1 MNIRLQDGLPFVE
14 VTLEHHGQRLVL
26 SQVLLDT
33 GSAGSLLSAD
43 ELLKINLSL
52 EPHDLL
58 RRIRGV
64 GGSEFVFVKTLDH
77 LSVGSLHAAT
87 LAVEVGALDY
97 EFPLHGILGMDFL
110 RQAKAIINL
119 DALTLT

>member
-14 VTLEHHGQRLVL
+14 VTLNHQGQRLVL
-26 SQVLLDT
+26 PDVLLDT

-43 ELLKINLSL
+43 ELLKINVSL
-52 EPHDLL
+52 EPHDPL

-64 GGSEFVFVKTLDH
+64 GGSEFVFIKTLDRLTVGA
-77 LSVGSLHAAT
+77 LSASAF
-87 LAVEVGALDY
+87 AVEVGALDY
-97 EFPLHGILGMDFL
+97 GFPLHGILGMDFL
-110 RQAKAIINL
+110 RQTRAVINL

>member
-1 MNIRLQDGLPFVE
+1 MKIRLHDGLPFIELTVD
-14 VTLEHHGQRLVL
+14 HRGQRLVL

-43 ELLKINLSL
+43 ELLTIHVSL
-52 EPHDLL
+52 EPHDPL

-64 GGSEFVFVKTLDH
+64 GGSEFVFVKTLDRLTVDS
-77 LSVGSLHAAT
+77 LSVAAF
-87 LAVEVGALDY
+87 AVEVGALDY
-97 EFPLHGILGMDFL
+97 GFPLDGILGMDFL
-110 RQAKAIINL
+110 RQAKAMINL